1 MLFVKQVSIQSFEAI
16 EQAIRSGHKK
26 PEDLLV
32 TWGKLHEDFKGE
44 NARVDSLYRWTYFR
58 LYTEL
63 SWKLYAELDRDTFV
77 KIVIGRQIAMAF
89 TLDFDVWKT
98 IMWYLASRSLDDK
111 DMAVLYADI
120 RQAFFESEAF
130 VGVWQ
135 GKDVLVKDLITDIKR
150 TKLSTTT
157 SLEVAEV
164 MGKIKD
170 TFFAKNDEGA
180 MRFSIAEDKELIEQL
195 VGLYDFF
202 TEREPSSIWAT
213 VQAYTNPSMADA
225 IDAYIEEGAVQYKR
239 ALAGKVVGEGPS
251 SAVTE
256 PVPAPQ
262 TAPKTEAKPAVKPS
276 VAAAPTPKPTYLDI
290 QLVAQSKFKQSEDGQ
305 FEDPEAVLGML
316 EEWAVKYNDDTIREL
331 YVYNEQ
337 TGAFEWNEA
346 LLK

>member
-16 EQAIRSGHKK
+16 EQAIRGGHKK

-77 KIVIGRQIAMAF
+77 KIAIGRQIAMAF
-89 TLDFDVWKT
+89 SLDFDVWKT
-98 IMWYLASRSLDDK
+98 IMWYLASRGLDDK
-111 DMAVLYADI
+111 DMAALYADI

-135 GKDVLVKDLITDIKR
+135 GKDVLIKDLVADIKR

-180 MRFSIAEDKELIEQL
+180 MRFSVAEDKELIEQF

-239 ALAGKVVGEGPS
+239 ALAGKVVGEAAS
-251 SAVTE
+251 SAAAE
-256 PVPAPQ
+256 
-262 TAPKTEAKPAVKPS
+262 TAPPTAPVTEAKS
-276 VAAAPTPKPTYLDI
+276 VAKPATAVAPTPKPTYLDI
-290 QLVAQSKFKQSEDGQ
+290 QLVAQSKFKQGDDGQ

-316 EEWAVKYNDDTIREL
+316 EEWATKYNDDTIREL